1 MLANKLLG
9 QIINVNEKQNRKVDV
24 TNRLLGLL
32 AKVKPGNLNSASS
45 VPADKSTGKPSFE
58 AKQDNDAFIKLIE
71 YTKLTSERTEQS
83 NTLAEKML
91 KVIETKFNLFNSSLV
106 DIKDA
111 IEEED
116 KDKPNIDS
124 FKAPPS
130 MLEKLEDD
138 IKEDFKRVKENIL
151 DFVVPGRERL
161 KRLQEE
167 KKPKEKENK
176 EPKRPKV
183 IPLVATPIQAGVA
196 NVESSKSNL
205 DLRPIIKTMDRNTL
219 RLVEKLDEL
228 IQAQPSQGILGGMG
242 DLAAGAVAGGLL
254 SRGAGALKKGA
265 GMVGRAALAAAPTL
279 AAGAVAVA
287 GGAAVDYGLGKL
299 GVGKDEQGNDVQVNE
314 QQDEANWQKMTTGQ
328 KIQSGLARGIEKIG
342 DTLFL
347 GNMARQARV
356 ERIKKETEYLQTNT
370 KEVVKSNEAST
381 SSQKADN
388 IAPKDKV
395 DIQFSEATFAQKDPE
410 NYKKFVEFRN
420 KRTEEIYKQR
430 IEKYDNNI
438 SQQSQEINKQVSQ
451 NMANRDAV
459 LKFKGEIEAA
469 GAGSVKVENKN
480 QSVTTSNV
488 TNTPSST
495 SNATN
500 ATNSSSN
507 ATNATNATNS
517 SSNATN
523 ATNSSSN
530 ATNATNATNSSSNV
544 TNTPSSTSNVTN
556 NLSQP
561 PNVSSKEVIKGT
573 LIAGEPVV
581 PDKPLSEKQL
591 AVMKMSME
599 MGNTYSSDILKK
611 YTEQTGIV
619 NKSSSVVNVSPSKV
633 DSVPAP
639 VQPGMLKNLTDVNQE
654 ASKSTPPII
663 VNNVTNQNAASDVGN
678 NSAKSI
684 PLVPGVRNTNSTL
697 ERVMAK
703 NAFFTLG

>member
-196 NVESSKSNL
+196 NVDQQSRSFDTS
-205 DLRPIIKTMDRNTL
+205 PIVKAMDRNTL
-219 RLVEKLDEL
+219 RLIDKLDEL
-228 IQAQPSQGILGGMG
+228 KSAQGEGGGSILG
-242 DLAAGAVAGGLL
+242 DLGGALGGAALLSKAGGAIKGGAAALGRGASAVGRAVLPRVAAGAA
-254 SRGAGALKKGA
+254 
-265 GMVGRAALAAAPTL
+265 TL
-279 AAGAVAVA
+279 A
-287 GGAAVDYGLGKL
+287 GGAALPLALGAAAVG
-299 GVGKDEQGNDVQVNE
+299 GVAYLESTAGKDEQGNDLKVDE
-314 QQDEANWQKMTTGQ
+314 KQDEANWQKMTIGQ
-328 KIQSGLARGIEKIG
+328 KVQSGLARGVEKIG
-342 DTLFL
+342 GALFL
-347 GNMARQARV
+347 GNIARQARV
-356 ERIKKETEYLQTNT
+356 ERIKKETDYLQNNA
-370 KEVVKSNEAST
+370 KEVTASNEAST
-381 SSQKADN
+381 PSQKAED
-388 IAPKDKV
+388 IAPKEKV

-410 NYKKFVEFRN
+410 NYKKFVEYRN
-420 KRTEEIYKQR
+420 KRSEEIYNKRAEKFTSSTSEQRKETTKQ
-430 IEKYDNNI
+430 I
-438 SQQSQEINKQVSQ
+438 SQDLAK
-451 NMANRDAV
+451 RDAV

-469 GAGSVKVENKN
+469 GAGSVKVTN
-480 QSVTTSNV
+480 QEKQITTE
-488 TNTPSST
+488 TNTNT
-495 SNATN
+495 SV
-500 ATNSSSN
+500 TNSS
-507 ATNATNATNS
+507 
-517 SSNATN
+517 
-523 ATNSSSN
+523 
-530 ATNATNATNSSSNV
+530 
-544 TNTPSSTSNVTN
+544 
-556 NLSQP
+556 
-561 PNVSSKEVIKGT
+561 
-573 LIAGEPVV
+573 
-581 PDKPLSEKQL
+581 
-591 AVMKMSME
+591 
-599 MGNTYSSDILKK
+599 
-611 YTEQTGIV
+611 
-619 NKSSSVVNVSPSKV
+619 KSSETKVNPSTPASVSVSPSSV
-633 DSVPAP
+633 ESVPVPTQA
-639 VQPGMLKNLTDVNQE
+639 GMIKELTTINQE
-654 ASKSTPPII
+654 TSKMSAPPII
-663 VNNVTNQNAASDVGN
+663 VNNVNNQAAPSQGS
-678 NSAKSI
+678 NSVQSL
-684 PLVPGVRNTNSTL
+684 PSVPTSRNTNSTI
-697 ERVMAK
+697 ERVMTK
-703 NAFFTLG
+703 NAFFTLA

>member
-58 AKQDNDAFIKLIE
+58 SKQDNDSFIKLIE

-116 KDKPNIDS
+116 KDKPDIDS

-161 KRLQEE
+161 KRLEEE
-167 KKPKEKENK
+167 KKQKEKDSK

-183 IPLVATPIQAGVA
+183 VPLVATPIQTAVA
-196 NVESSKSNL
+196 NVDQQSRSFDTS
-205 DLRPIIKTMDRNTL
+205 PIVKAMDKNTL
-219 RLVEKLDEL
+219 RLIDKLDEL
-228 IQAQPSQGILGGMG
+228 KSAQGEGGGSILG
-242 DLAAGAVAGGLL
+242 DLGGALGGAALLSKAGGAIKGGAAALGRGASAVGRAVLPRVAAGAA
-254 SRGAGALKKGA
+254 
-265 GMVGRAALAAAPTL
+265 TL
-279 AAGAVAVA
+279 A
-287 GGAAVDYGLGKL
+287 GGAALPLALGAAAVG
-299 GVGKDEQGNDVQVNE
+299 GVAYLESMAGKDEQGNDLKVDE
-314 QQDEANWQKMTTGQ
+314 KQDEANWQKMTVGQ
-328 KIQSGLARGIEKIG
+328 KVQSGLARGIEKIG
-342 DTLFL
+342 GALFL
-347 GNMARQARV
+347 GNIARQARV
-356 ERIKKETEYLQTNT
+356 ERIKKETDYLQNNA
-370 KEVVKSNEAST
+370 KEVTASNEAST

-410 NYKKFVEFRN
+410 NYKKFVEFKN

-480 QSVTTSNV
+480 QSVS
-488 TNTPSST
+488 TNNT
-495 SNATN
+495 SNA
-500 ATNSSSN
+500 
-507 ATNATNATNS
+507 
-517 SSNATN
+517 
-523 ATNSSSN
+523 
-530 ATNATNATNSSSNV
+530 
-544 TNTPSSTSNVTN
+544 PSSTSNVTN
-556 NLSQP
+556 IPSSTSNVSNNLSQP
-561 PNVSSKEVIKGT
+561 SN
-573 LIAGEPVV
+573 
-581 PDKPLSEKQL
+581 
-591 AVMKMSME
+591 
-599 MGNTYSSDILKK
+599 
-611 YTEQTGIV
+611 
-619 NKSSSVVNVSPSKV
+619 SVVNVSPSKV

-654 ASKSTPPII
+654 ASKSTPPVI
-663 VNNVTNQNAASDVGN
+663 VNNVTNQNAVSDVGN